1 MHRQMSISHK
11 LHPARR
17 EGKTLAGLA
26 VIRFALASGK
36 SLMIGSS
43 KVDELYRQIKF
54 LYPEANIKKL
64 PNGVLIE
71 NEKS

>member
-1 MHRQMSISHK
+1 MHEMSISHK

-26 VIRFALASGK
+26 VIKYVLASGK
-36 SLMIGSS
+36 SIDIGCAD
-43 KVDELYRQIKF
+43 VDAMCKQIKF
-54 LYPEANIKKL
+54 LYPDAKITKFKNYVK
-64 PNGVLIE
+64 VE